1 MKQVAELKLKLQEM
15 EREKT
20 ALDGAFGRSETQLKR
35 FKTIAEQS
43 EKESEEL
50 QKQNRQ
56 LKKEVFY
63 NFIILRTIRKKF
75 RKSQSAKNFADCPQ
89 KFADCPQK
97 IFFRNFC

>member
-1 MKQVAELKLKLQEM
+1 M

-56 LKKEVFY
+56 LKKEVSYFL
-63 NFIILRTIRKKF
+63 NLRTIRNYL
-75 RKSQSAKNFADCPQ
+75 R
-89 KFADCPQK
+89 
-97 IFFRNFC
+97 IVRNFDENFF